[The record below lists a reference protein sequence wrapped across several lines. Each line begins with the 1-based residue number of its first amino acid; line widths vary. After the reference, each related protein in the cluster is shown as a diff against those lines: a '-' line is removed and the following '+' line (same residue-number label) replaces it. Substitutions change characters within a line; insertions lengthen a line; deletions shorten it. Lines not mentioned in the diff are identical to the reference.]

1 MNNKTLGRLQTYAS
15 GDTYESRILHQ
26 ERRYHQERLGVLAAP
41 RMVRSTFLNAR
52 LRSAG
57 GF

>member
-1 MNNKTLGRLQTYAS
+1 MIFPAS
-15 GDTYESRILHQ
+15 TGGGFQ
-26 ERRYHQERLGVLAAP
+26 NQERLGVLAAP

>member
-1 MNNKTLGRLQTYAS
+1 MTVEYVEDRDYFN
-15 GDTYESRILHQ
+15 
-26 ERRYHQERLGVLAAP
+26 QERLGVLAAP